1 MKNFTECVGEYKMRR
16 QMNNEKMNNE
26 MGCGR
31 FKL

>member
-1 MKNFTECVGEYKMRR
+1 MKNFAECVGEYKMRR
-16 QMNNEKMNNE
+16 QMKNEKVNNE